1 MQNNQAIMGSFEKM
15 TTMLNYGNNSPN
27 FEVMSNNLQN
37 FEKTMDEM
45 LINGKM
51 MEELMNNQNGIVDS
65 TAEDMLAVLKGEL
78 AMETSNQV
86 NEAALIK
93 QKEMEFQ
100 EDLKKLWSPIYR
112 SYMHG
117 QVQHSPFFI
126 ELYIKILCTY
136 HEKNNIYLG

>member
-100 EDLKKLWSPIYR
+100 EDLKKLWLWDSH
-112 SYMHG
+112 SFMHL
-117 QVQHSPFFI
+117 QCIIQF
-126 ELYIKILCTY
+126 YIKIIQKTLSSSIMKRTTS
-136 HEKNNIYLG
+136 IL

>member
-100 EDLKKLWSPIYR
+100 EDLKKLWLWESH
-112 SYMHG
+112 SFMHL
-117 QVQHSPFFI
+117 QCIIQF
-126 ELYIKILCTY
+126 LY
-136 HEKNNIYLG
+136 

>member
-1 MQNNQAIMGSFEKM
+1 MSIQRMGLKMEFIAGNMKTMQNNQAIMGSFDKM
-15 TTMLNYGNNSPN
+15 TQMLGYSNNPN
-27 FEVMSNNLQN
+27 FEMMSNNLQN

-51 MEELMNNQNGIVDS
+51 MEELMSNQNGIVDS
-65 TAEDMLAVLKGEL
+65 TADDMLNVLKGEL

-100 EDLKKLWSPIYR
+100 EDLKKL
-112 SYMHG
+112 
-117 QVQHSPFFI
+117 
-126 ELYIKILCTY
+126 
-136 HEKNNIYLG
+136 